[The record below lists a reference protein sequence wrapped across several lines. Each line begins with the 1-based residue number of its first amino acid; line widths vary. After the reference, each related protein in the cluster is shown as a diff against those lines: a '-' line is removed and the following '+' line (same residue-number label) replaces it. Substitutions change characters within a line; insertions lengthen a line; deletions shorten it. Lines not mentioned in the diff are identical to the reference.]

1 MQRQTCA
8 SIPNAP
14 AWSHLGPLVYEAQQ
28 DERLKAKGRKSDM

>member
-1 MQRQTCA
+1 MQWQIYA

-14 AWSHLGPLVYEAQQ
+14 AWSHVGPSVYEAQQ